1 MHKLLSR
8 QNKTTDINSFHRVLV
23 RFASSQM
30 IATALRLISGLLV
43 VRLIEPEIYGEFTG
57 VGVYLGFLLVGQGGI
72 INGLSREL
80 PYELGRKNFKFG
92 TEITSS
98 AFVFTIIISV
108 LASLIF
114 LFFGIRELLLTNY
127 KISLIYMTYVILASL
142 NLLNVQ
148 FLPTLY
154 RTNNDFDSL
163 SRQKIYVG
171 VCNLLSVILIW
182 FYSLYGLLIRAMLL
196 ATIEFFLLYNKRP
209 IIFYFKYNFK
219 HIKYLF
225 KTGLPIYVVGMINL
239 LWNTIVKSL
248 IFNIGGALS
257 YGYFALSL
265 IVENVFGI
273 IPISLAKV
281 IYPKMSIM
289 LGQGEPISKII
300 KFSIKPLF
308 FQFLLMLFLAI
319 IGVYLLPII
328 VPIILPNYID
338 GILAAQ
344 WMLFI
349 PVAQSFTSLNSIY
362 NVLKKQKW
370 YLISL
375 LFGAFI
381 GSLFMI
387 IKLNYGGF
395 RLEIFPQGLVIG
407 TIFQQMLSILFI
419 YRKILNDEK

>member
-1 MHKLLSR
+1 MRKLSK
-8 QNKTTDINSFHRVLV
+8 QNKITDINSFYRVLV

-30 IATALRLISGLLV
+30 IATALRLISGLLII
-43 VRLIEPEIYGEFTG
+43 RLIEPELYGQFTG
-57 VGVYLGFLLVGQGGI
+57 VGVYLGFLLIGQGGI

-80 PYELGRKNFKFG
+80 PYELGRGNIEFG
-92 TEITSS
+92 TEMTSS
-98 AFVFTIIISV
+98 VFVFTTIISL
-108 LASLIF
+108 LASFVF
-114 LFFGIRELLLTNY
+114 LFFGIKELFFSNY
-127 KISLIYMTYVILASL
+127 TLGLIYMSYVLIAALH
-142 NLLNVQ
+142 LLNVQ

-154 RTNNDFDSL
+154 RTNNDFDTL

-182 FYSLYGLLIRAMLL
+182 FYSIYGLLIRAILL
-196 ATIEFFLLYNKRP
+196 ATIEFFLLYKKRP
-209 IIFYFKYNFK
+209 IIFYFKYNFY
-219 HIKYLF
+219 HIRHLF
-225 KTGLPIYVVGMINL
+225 KTGIPIYMVGMINL

-257 YGYFALSL
+257 YGFFALSL

-273 IPISLAKV
+273 IPISLANV
-281 IYPKMSIM
+281 IYPKMAIM

-300 KFSIKPLF
+300 KFSVKPLF

-328 VPIILPNYID
+328 VPMILPNYID

-362 NVLKKQKW
+362 NVLKKQKG

-375 LFGAFI
+375 LSGAFI
-381 GSLFMI
+381 GSLFMV
-387 IKLNYGGF
+387 IKLNYGEF

-407 TIFQQMLSILFI
+407 TIIQQMLSILFI
-419 YRKILNDEK
+419 YRKILNDER

>member
-1 MHKLLSR
+1 M
-8 QNKTTDINSFHRVLV
+8 

-30 IATALRLISGLLV
+30 ISTSLRLISGLLV
-43 VRLIEPEIYGEFTG
+43 VRLLDPEIYGEFTG
-57 VGVYLGFLLVGQGGI
+57 IGVYLGFLLVGQGGI

-80 PYELGRKNFKFG
+80 PYELGRKNNKFG

-98 AFVFTIIISV
+98 AFVFTIILST

-114 LFFGIRELLLTNY
+114 LFFGIRELLLLNY
-127 KISLIYMTYVILASL
+127 YTSFIYMTYVVIALL

-163 SRQKIYVG
+163 SKQKIYVG
-171 VCNLLSVILIW
+171 ICNLLSVILIW
-182 FYSLYGLLIRAMLL
+182 FYSLYGLLIRAVLL
-196 ATIEFFLLYNKRP
+196 AIIEFFLLYNNRP
-209 IIFYFKYNFK
+209 VIFYFKYNFN

-239 LWNTIVKSL
+239 LWNTIVKSFL
-248 IFNIGGALS
+248 FNVGGAIN
-257 YGYFALSL
+257 YGFFALSL
-265 IVENVFGI
+265 IVENVLGV

-300 KFSIKPLF
+300 NFSIRPLF
-308 FQFLLMLFLAI
+308 LQFLLMLFLAI
-319 IGVYLLPII
+319 IGVYLLPIL
-328 VPIILPNYID
+328 VPIILPNYVD

-349 PVAQSFTSLNSIY
+349 PVAQSFSSLNSIY

-375 LFGAFI
+375 LVGAI
-381 GSLFMI
+381 TGSSFMI
-387 IKLNYGGF
+387 IKLNYVGF
-395 RLEIFPQGLVIG
+395 SLEIFPQGLVLG
-407 TIFQQMLSILFI
+407 TIIQQIMSIVFI
-419 YRKILNDEK
+419 YTKILNDDR

>member
-1 MHKLLSR
+1 M
-8 QNKTTDINSFHRVLV
+8 NSFQRVLV

-30 IATALRLISGLLV
+30 ISTSLRLISGLLV
-43 VRLIEPEIYGEFTG
+43 VRLLDPEIYGEFTG
-57 VGVYLGFLLVGQGGI
+57 IGVYIGFLLVGQGGV

-80 PYELGRKNFKFG
+80 PYELGRKNNKFG

-98 AFVFTIIISV
+98 AFVFTIILSI

-114 LFFGIRELLLTNY
+114 LFFGIRELLLLNY
-127 KISLIYMTYVILASL
+127 NTSFIYMTYVVIALL

-163 SRQKIYVG
+163 SKQKIYVG
-171 VCNLLSVILIW
+171 ICNLLSVILIW
-182 FYSLYGLLIRAMLL
+182 FYSLYGLLIRAVLL
-196 ATIEFFLLYNKRP
+196 AIIEFFLLYNKRP
-209 IIFYFKYNFK
+209 VIFYFKYNFN

-239 LWNTIVKSL
+239 LWNTIVKSF
-248 IFNIGGALS
+248 IFNIGGAIN
-257 YGYFALSL
+257 YGLFALSL
-265 IVENVFGI
+265 IVENVFGV

-300 KFSIKPLF
+300 NFSIRPLF
-308 FQFLLMLFLAI
+308 LQFLLMLFLAI
-319 IGVYLLPII
+319 IGVYLLPIL
-328 VPIILPNYID
+328 VPIILPNYVD

-349 PVAQSFTSLNSIY
+349 PVAQSFSSLNSIY

-381 GSLFMI
+381 GSSFMI
-387 IKLNYGGF
+387 IKLNYVGF
-395 RLEIFPQGLVIG
+395 SLEIFPQGLILG
-407 TIFQQMLSILFI
+407 TIIQQIMSIAFI
-419 YRKILNDEK
+419 YTKILNDER